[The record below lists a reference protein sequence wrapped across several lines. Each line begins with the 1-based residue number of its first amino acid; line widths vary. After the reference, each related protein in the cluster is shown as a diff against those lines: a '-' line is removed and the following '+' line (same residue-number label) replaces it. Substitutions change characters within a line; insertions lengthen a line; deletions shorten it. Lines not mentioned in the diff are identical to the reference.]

1 MLLLVLVQN
10 KAICVREDKN
20 IKGIYELS
28 KGFYTNVDIRYDII
42 LQSKVVFDAIVESV
56 REFIEPSVE
65 KIVSTQCLNTN
76 NVLENKFLNALFMAL
91 GLSQTNWQYD
101 MKQIVIIGTSSKHL
115 LDQVMRNITYLGSVI
130 ILLGPDDSD
139 MKNDY
144 KDLHKIKILLTPK
157 DLLLLSDTERWYLVN
172 DR

>member
-1 MLLLVLVQN
+1 MAVLVQN

-28 KGFYTNVDIRYDII
+28 KGFYTNVDIRYDTI
-42 LQSKVVFDAIVESV
+42 LKSKVVFDAVVESI
-56 REFIEPSVE
+56 REFIDPAVE

-76 NVLENKFLNALFMAL
+76 NVLENKFLNALSVAL

-101 MKQIVIIGTSSKHL
+101 MKQIVIIGTSSKRL
-115 LDQVMRNITYLGSVI
+115 LDQVMKNITYLGSVI
-130 ILLGPDDSD
+130 IMLGANDFD
-139 MKNDY
+139 MKTNY
-144 KDLHKIKILLTPK
+144 KDLHKTKIILTPK
-157 DLLLLSDTERWYLVN
+157 DLLLLSDTERWFLVN